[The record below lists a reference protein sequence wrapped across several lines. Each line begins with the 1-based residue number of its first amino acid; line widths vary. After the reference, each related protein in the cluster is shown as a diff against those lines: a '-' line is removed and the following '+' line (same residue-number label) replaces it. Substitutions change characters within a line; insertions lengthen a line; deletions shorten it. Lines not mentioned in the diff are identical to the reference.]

1 MKGLITHGI
10 IITAYMDENELSIK
24 SFKGNDQI
32 VCQNSFCRFF
42 CFVKNAKCKLWRIC
56 NQWNGGGYFF

>member
-32 VCQNSFCRFF
+32 VCQNSFCRFSLEQEN
-42 CFVKNAKCKLWRIC
+42 VKDVHLSTR
-56 NQWNGGGYFF
+56 